1 MSIAEERIA
10 NKHNRVQ
17 LLTPRRT
24 VVEGQSPY
32 KLAPGVHAAS
42 EGEADE
48 SSESEDEEA
57 GLAPGSVFRLTSK
70 GQVRKLDLGM
80 DEYED
85 IAARTAAKLA
95 RARR

>member
-1 MSIAEERIA
+1 
-10 NKHNRVQ
+10 
-17 LLTPRRT
+17 

-42 EGEADE
+42 EDEADE

-57 GLAPGSVFRLTSK
+57 GLAPGSVFRLTR
-70 GQVRKLDLGM
+70 GQLRKLELGM

-95 RARR
+95 RAKR

>member
-1 MSIAEERIA
+1 M
-10 NKHNRVQ
+10 VQ
-17 LLTPRRT
+17 R
-24 VVEGQSPY
+24 ESAY
-32 KLAPGVHAAS
+32 KLAPGVHAS
-42 EGEADE
+42 EGEADD
-48 SSESEDEEA
+48 SSESEDEA
-57 GLAPGSVFRLTSK
+57 PGLAPGSVFRLTSK